1 MKHFPSSK
9 RSDAFF
15 IEKKSV
21 LTDEIPA
28 QSFQKPTE
36 EASSHHREQKQIWD
50 NYIAMSFADSVEIS
64 TWCYGF
70 AQELAWLDVFQLSA
84 MDCAVPKFGS
94 LPAL

>member
-1 MKHFPSSK
+1 MRIDIRLRCRIIFNRLGMKHFPSSK

-70 AQELAWLDVFQLSA
+70 AQELA
-84 MDCAVPKFGS
+84 
-94 LPAL
+94 